1 MHDDSPQVPRLEKAA
16 SYVKS
21 KTRLVPEVGLVLG
34 SGLGG
39 YADTLGD
46 RVVLPFGEVPGMPV
60 SHVVGHAGNLVLGTV
75 GGKTPGTRALPVA
88 AMQGRV
94 HLYEGHP
101 VADVVFGVRLMIS
114 LGVKTILVTNAAGGV
129 SEGMKPG
136 DLMLIEDHLNLTSK
150 SPLTGTNESALG
162 VRFPDM
168 TRAYDPS
175 LGALADEVAATLGF
189 RLLRGVY
196 AGMLGP
202 QYETPAEVRMVRTLG
217 AHAVGMST
225 VLETIASRH
234 MGARVL
240 GFSCITNVA
249 AGLSKETLNHAEV
262 TDVAERVKG
271 RFIALLE
278 GVLTGIAAGRGAA
291 A

>member
-1 MHDDSPQVPRLEKAA
+1 MHDDSPQVPRLEKATA
-16 SYVKS
+16 YVKS
-21 KTRLVPEVGLVLG
+21 KTSLAPQVGLVLG

-39 YADTLGD
+39 YADTLGE

-75 GGKTPGTRALPVA
+75 GGMPVA

-114 LGVKTILVTNAAGGV
+114 LGVKTILVTNAAGGIA
-129 SEGMKPG
+129 EGMQPG

-168 TRAYDPS
+168 THAYDPR
-175 LGALADEVAATLGF
+175 LGALADEVASTLGF

-225 VLETIASRH
+225 VLETIAARH

-249 AGLSKETLNHAEV
+249 AGLSSETLNHAEV